1 MGIDPSV
8 SHRVI
13 GTEASIADD
22 SGLRVTPDGVS
33 EDLAPHDLLYIP
45 CGGFGTRSLMED
57 ACFIEYLKTW
67 GTERPVASV
76 CTGALPLGRAGPS
89 LGRSAEPP
97 SEELTA
103 PGTSGGACP

>member
-22 SGLRVTPDGVS
+22 SGLRVTPVGVY

-45 CGGFGTRSLMED
+45 CGGFGTRFAHGGRVLHRVPQD
-57 ACFIEYLKTW
+57 V
-67 GTERPVASV
+67 RPVASV